1 MVLIYISL
9 IINDVEHL
17 FMCLLA
23 IHMSSLEKCLFRSS
37 PHFLIRLFVFS
48 ILRCMTCLYI
58 FDINPLFVTS
68 FANIYSHSVGCFFV
82 SLMVSFAFSFYLTF
96 SVCMNL
102 GETVTPLWSSRG
114 VFMWHCP
121 CVDCVCPISL
131 VQGLVSEWMP
141 TTSFFR
147 VCWLLCP

>member
-1 MVLIYISL
+1 MVLICISL
-9 IINDVEHL
+9 MISDVEHL
-17 FMCLLA
+17 FMDLLS
-23 IHMSSLEKCLFRSS
+23 ICMPSLEKCLFGSS
-37 PHFLIRLFVFS
+37 VHFSVGFAFLMLT
-48 ILRCMTCLYI
+48 CMNSLYI
-58 FDINPLFVTS
+58 LNINPLFVTS

-114 VFMWHCP
+114 VFMWQCP